1 MGTTLERKGSGAL
14 LPQQSGAPAH
24 ETISDPE
31 QRVELHEM
39 PDLTKEAPEV
49 EYGQPKRS
57 WLRYLAVGVTVGAVA
72 VGGGLLISSTI
83 GTDAGFTYGS
93 EYSMAREHLA
103 QTPGGFPLV
112 TAAAQSYRAA
122 STLEMEHLAQ
132 TPGGF
137 PTATVTGAAQR
148 VPGHGARRADAW
160 WVPDRDCGGAAERVL
175 RVTRPQTRDVRRLSV
190 AAPSSANTAAKP
202 STIWA

>member
-14 LPQQSGAPAH
+14 LPEQGGVPAQ
-24 ETISDPE
+24 EMITAPE

-72 VGGGLLISSTI
+72 VGGGLLISSTV
-83 GTDAGFTYGS
+83 GPDAGFTYGS

-112 TAAAQSYRAA
+112 TAAGAVVPGSMK
-122 STLEMEHLAQ
+122 LEMEHIAQ

-137 PTATVTGAAQR
+137 PTSTVPVPHSAYLDMEHIAQTPGGFPTETVV
-148 VPGHGARRADAW
+148 VP
-160 WVPDRDCGGAAERVL
+160 
-175 RVTRPQTRDVRRLSV
+175 PQAFVE
-190 AAPSSANTAAKP
+190 
-202 STIWA
+202 

>member
-103 QTPGGFPLV
+103 QAPGGFPATTLELYGGQPYMRPDAP
-112 TAAAQSYRAA
+112 TGFS
-122 STLEMEHLAQ
+122 STLGLEMEHLAQ

-137 PTATVTGAAQR
+137 PDTAVTVPHSAYLDMEHVAQTPGGFPTETVA
-148 VPGHGARRADAW
+148 VPPNAF
-160 WVPDRDCGGAAERVL
+160 VE
-175 RVTRPQTRDVRRLSV
+175 
-190 AAPSSANTAAKP
+190 
-202 STIWA
+202 

>member
-24 ETISDPE
+24 ETISDAG

-72 VGGGLLISSTI
+72 VGGGLLISSTLS
-83 GTDAGFTYGS
+83 TDVGFTYGS

-103 QTPGGFPLV
+103 RTPGGFP
-112 TAAAQSYRAA
+112 A
-122 STLEMEHLAQ
+122 
-132 TPGGF
+132 TP
-137 PTATVTGAAQR
+137 
-148 VPGHGARRADAW
+148 ARRDG
-160 WVPDRDCGGAAERVL
+160 RL
-175 RVTRPQTRDVRRLSV
+175 PQ
-190 AAPSSANTAAKP
+190 
-202 STIWA
+202 

>member
-14 LPQQSGAPAH
+14 LPEQGGVPAQ
-24 ETISDPE
+24 EMITAPE

-49 EYGQPKRS
+49 EYEQPRRS

-72 VGGGLLISSTI
+72 VGGGLLISSMV

-93 EYSMAREHLA
+93 EYSLAREHLA
-103 QTPGGFPLV
+103 QTPGGFPATTLELYGGQPYV
-112 TAAAQSYRAA
+112 RPDAPTGFSSALG
-122 STLEMEHLAQ
+122 LEMEHLAQ

-137 PTATVTGAAQR
+137 PTVTVEVPAGAFLDPVSSGTFDYPNAGPVNDAPVMRPNAGPVNDAPAAQ
-148 VPGHGARRADAW
+148 
-160 WVPDRDCGGAAERVL
+160 L
-175 RVTRPQTRDVRRLSV
+175 
-190 AAPSSANTAAKP
+190 
-202 STIWA
+202 